1 MAKEEEKAEGA
12 PAMLALGESK
22 RSVSI
27 IPLKYLT
34 RHGIIAGSTGTGKSR
49 AMQVLAEQLADA
61 GVHVFVSDV
70 KGDASGFC
78 MGAFIPASTNEDG
91 TMGGEPSET
100 EKKWVER
107 NALAPFGPK
116 SVPANYWSASS
127 RFIPFRFSVSSVGS
141 VLFSRLLSL
150 NPTQESHLAIA
161 FSFAKKN
168 NTLLDTPEQLL
179 DVLDKLVNTN
189 QRGVS
194 PSSISVIQRKIIAL
208 QDSGLERLFGKPPV
222 RLEDLGGL
230 NVLNLSDARNDMA
243 VTMAPA
249 FLLQKLFSNL
259 PEVGD
264 TGVPKFVIFFDEAHY
279 LFKDANKSLKD
290 LMVTML
296 KQIRSK
302 GVSVFFVTQDVTDI
316 PDEIL
321 SQLSTK
327 IIFSQKTMTEKGNA
341 RLRALAKSFPKSDF
355 DVMEALKG
363 LPPGTALLS
372 TLDDSGNQTSPAQVK
387 VFAPA
392 TTMSVVPDD
401 ALRKACNPEL
411 LKKYSKAE
419 PALKAKPKPMPASVP
434 ASSPKSA
441 TQNSQ
446 PETPAA
452 PAKPVP
458 SAPPAAKPAPAQKT
472 QPVRV
477 KEVVKEV
484 IIEKKVVKKT
494 GPSLLDTLLGG
505 LLKLLQ
511 FLLKAAGMVVTA
523 IIIKPLKSFYK
534 YLTKKPVRILYFLL
548 VLLLLYVIIVNW
560 PIIEGFLGALKAN

>member
-1 MAKEEEKAEGA
+1 MANDDDTTS
-12 PAMLALGESK
+12 MISLGESK
-22 RSVSI
+22 GSVCG
-27 IPLKYLT
+27 IPLRYLT

-49 AMQVLAEQLADA
+49 AMQVLAEQLAA
-61 GVHVFVSDV
+61 SGVHVFVSDV

-78 MGAFIPASTNEDG
+78 QRAFTSGKPDDA
-91 TMGGEPSET
+91 PSET
-100 EKKWVER
+100 ETKWKAR
-107 NALAPFGPK
+107 NSLAPFEPQAFGT
-116 SVPANYWSASS
+116 NYWSASD
-127 RFIPFRFSVSSVGS
+127 RFIPFRFSVASVGS

-161 FSFAKKN
+161 FSYAKKN
-168 NTLLDTPEQLL
+168 SIPLDTPEQLL
-179 DVLDKLVNTN
+179 DVLDQLVSTN
-189 QRGVS
+189 QRGIS

-208 QDSGLERLFGKPPV
+208 QESGLERMFGKPAV

-230 NVLNLSDARNDMA
+230 NVLNLSDARSDMA

-249 FLLQKLFSNL
+249 FLLQKLFANM

-264 TGVPKFVIFFDEAHY
+264 SDKPQFAIFFDEAHY

-321 SQLSTK
+321 GQLSTK
-327 IIFSQKTMTEKGNA
+327 VIFSQKTMTEKGNA

-355 DVMEALKG
+355 DVMEALKS

-372 TLDDSGNQTSPAQVK
+372 TLDDTGNQTSPVKVK

-401 ALRKACNPEL
+401 ALRKACDAAL
-411 LKKYSKAE
+411 LKKYAKKEAA
-419 PALKAKPKPMPASVP
+419 PKAKPKA
-434 ASSPKSA
+434 AASPK
-441 TQNSQ
+441 
-446 PETPAA
+446 PETRERP
-452 PAKPVP
+452 
-458 SAPPAAKPAPAQKT
+458 APPVFKPAPSPKV

-484 IIEKKVVKKT
+484 VIEKKVVKKT
-494 GPSLLDTLLGG
+494 GPGILDALLGG

-511 FLLKAAGMVVTA
+511 FLLKAAGMVITA
-523 IIIKPLKSFYK
+523 LIIKPLKSLCK
-534 YLTKKPVRILYFLL
+534 YLTKKPIRIVYFLL
-548 VLLLLYVIIVNW
+548 LLLLIYALSVNW
-560 PIIEGFLGALKAN
+560 AIIASALERLKF

>member
-1 MAKEEEKAEGA
+1 MAKGEEKDAGA
-12 PAMLALGESK
+12 PPMLSLGESEG
-22 RSVSI
+22 SVRG
-27 IPLKYLT
+27 IPLRYLT

-78 MGAFIPASTNEDG
+78 APAFVKDG
-91 TMGGEPSET
+91 ESKTPSET
-100 EKKWVER
+100 ENKWNER
-107 NALAPFGPK
+107 NKLAPFEPK
-116 SVPANYWSASS
+116 SFGANYWSASE
-127 RFIPFRFSVSSVGS
+127 RFIPFRFSVSGVGS

-161 FSFAKKN
+161 FSYAKKN
-168 NTLLDTPEQLL
+168 SLPLDTPEQLL
-179 DVLDKLVNTN
+179 DVLDALVSTN
-189 QRGVS
+189 QRGIS
-194 PSSISVIQRKIIAL
+194 PPSISVIQRKIIAL
-208 QDSGLERLFGKPPV
+208 QESGLERMFGRPAV

-230 NVLNLSDARNDMA
+230 NVLNLSDARSDMA

-249 FLLQKLFSNL
+249 FLLQKLFSSL

-264 TGVPKFVIFFDEAHY
+264 AQKPVFAIFFDEAHY
-279 LFKDANKSLKD
+279 LFKDANRSLRD

-321 SQLSTK
+321 GQLSTK
-327 IIFSQKTMTEKGNA
+327 TIFSQKTMTEKGNA

-372 TLDDSGNQTSPAQVK
+372 TLDDSGNQTAPVRVK

-392 TTMSVVPDD
+392 TTMAVVPDD
-401 ALRKACNPEL
+401 ALRKACDHAL
-411 LKKYSKAE
+411 LKKYAKTEAAAPKGKPRPSPE
-419 PALKAKPKPMPASVP
+419 PAPKPKTASAKPGSRNTM
-434 ASSPKSA
+434 
-441 TQNSQ
+441 
-446 PETPAA
+446 
-452 PAKPVP
+452 
-458 SAPPAAKPAPAQKT
+458 PAPAPQT

-477 KEVVKEV
+477 REVVKEV
-484 IIEKKVVKKT
+484 VVEKKVVKKA
-494 GPSLLDTLLGG
+494 GPGILDAVLGG
-505 LLKLLQ
+505 LLKLLH
-511 FLLKAAGMVVTA
+511 FILKAAGMVVTA

-534 YLTKKPVRILYFLL
+534 YLTKKPIRMLYFLIF
-548 VLLLLYVIIVNW
+548 LLLLYVIAVNW
-560 PIIEGFLGALKAN
+560 GFVQGLLDALKLT